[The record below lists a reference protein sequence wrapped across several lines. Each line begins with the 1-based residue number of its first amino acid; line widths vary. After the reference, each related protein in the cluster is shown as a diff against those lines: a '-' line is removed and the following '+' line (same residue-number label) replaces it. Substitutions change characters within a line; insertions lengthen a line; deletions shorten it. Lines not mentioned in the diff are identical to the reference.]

1 MARRPPLSLAAF
13 CAALALAHAA
23 AAVEVS
29 GPYLHHNLA
38 VYLVHGPDGSAG
50 ALDPLEQALER
61 GQVVVYETGSVN
73 ELAIENRSADR
84 AVFVQAGDIVK
95 GGRQDRVF
103 SQDLVL
109 KPKSGRVPIGAF
121 CVESGRWQKRGAEA
135 SDRFTSSKHA
145 LSSKELKLAARRA
158 KDQGAVWRSVE
169 DLQGSL
175 GAAMGAPV
183 ESGESATSLQLSL
196 ENRQLAETK
205 KAYVGALAA
214 LPERHA
220 NVVGVAIAINGELS
234 SAEVYAT
241 TALLRGLW
249 PKLLDAAAT
258 EAVASVAGAAA
269 ALAPPAT
276 AAVTAFLAETRD
288 SDAAVYFETRTG
300 AGSDAWLH
308 RSYIAR

>member
-1 MARRPPLSLAAF
+1 MAKRNFLPVAAF
-13 CAALALAHAA
+13 CAASLVAHAA
-23 AAVEVS
+23 AAEIS

-38 VYLVHGPDGSAG
+38 VYLVHGPDRTAG
-50 ALDPLEQALER
+50 ELDTLEQALER
-61 GQVVVYETGSVN
+61 GQVVVYETGQVN
-73 ELAIENRSADR
+73 ELAIENVSPDR

-109 KPKSGRVPIGAF
+109 KPRSGRVPIDAF
-121 CVESGRWQKRGAEA
+121 CVESGRWRQRGGEA
-135 SDRFTSSKHA
+135 QDRFTSSKHA

-158 KDQGAVWRSVE
+158 RDQGEVWNQVKAFQE
-169 DLQGSL
+169 SL
-175 GAAMGAPV
+175 GSAMSAPV
-183 ESGESATSLQLSL
+183 ESAESASSLQLSL

-220 NVVGVAIAINGELS
+220 NVVGFAIAINGKLS

-241 TALLRGLW
+241 SALLRALW

-258 EAVASVAGAAA
+258 EAVASVAQAAA
-269 ALAPPAT
+269 APAPPAQT
-276 AAVTAFLAETRD
+276 AVSAFLAATRD
-288 SDAAVYFETRTG
+288 TDAAVYFETRTG
-300 AGSDAWLH
+300 AGSGDWLH